1 MNTIKQTSLINAAPQ
16 QVWQAL
22 TDQEIIEVWSGAET
36 EFVPEPEAEYSL
48 WDGSICG
55 VIVSVEPNKK
65 LVQTWKPDNWTIE
78 NSVVSFTLMPD
89 GDGTRVELLHENVE
103 DFDFEGTEEGWD
115 LYYLGAIKRM
125 LEAKPKPRNTKSAK
139 EKKTAKRSQAAGK
152 TKAQKATK
160 PANKGKVT
168 KKSKAAKNTNAAKAT
183 SKKKPVKK
191 VTRKRTKA

>member
-1 MNTIKQTSLINAAPQ
+1 MNTIKQTYLINAAPN

-22 TDQEIIEVWSGAET
+22 TDQAIIEEWSGAET

-103 DFDFEGTEEGWD
+103 DFDFDGTEEGWD

-125 LEAKPKPRNTKSAK
+125 LEAKPKPRNTISAK
-139 EKKTAKRSQAAGK
+139 EKKTAKRSQAGGK
-152 TKAQKATK
+152 IKDQKVTK
-160 PANKGKVT
+160 PANKGKAT
-168 KKSKAAKNTNAAKAT
+168 KKSKAAKKTQAKAT
-183 SKKKPVKK
+183 SKNKPAKKPA
-191 VTRKRTKA
+191 RQKAKT